1 MKNWKEGETDVQ
13 ACRVNRRRR
22 DKKIFVHTSFFCI
35 CMCQLDAGRN
45 WKRYCS
51 WNCLLHPSSTT
62 FPTFFPHFN
71 QPTSTKTQVPT
82 QIFFYFES
90 RKFSTCLCI
99 PDPDAFS
106 KITWFSGKNGGH
118 VLSRNSCW
126 REWIPLPFS
135 KKFNF
140 LKEPTKN
147 IYFF

>member
-1 MKNWKEGETDVQ
+1 MEMLLRKGQKG
-13 ACRVNRRRR
+13 RSY
-22 DKKIFVHTSFFCI
+22 ICI
-35 CMCQLDAGRN
+35 
-45 WKRYCS
+45 YIS
-51 WNCLLHPSSTT
+51 IHIYPSSTT

-140 LKEPTKN
+140 FAEPIKY
-147 IYFF
+147 IYIDI